1 LLSDGK
7 VLVTGGLANAS
18 TPLSATE
25 LFDPSNGTFAATA
38 DMGAARAFH
47 SATLLTSGEVLVT
60 GGQGVDTGSGTVLA
74 TAELYQ

>member
-1 LLSDGK
+1 
-7 VLVTGGLANAS
+7 
-18 TPLSATE
+18 
-25 LFDPSNGTFAATA
+25 
-38 DMGAARAFH
+38 MGAARAFH